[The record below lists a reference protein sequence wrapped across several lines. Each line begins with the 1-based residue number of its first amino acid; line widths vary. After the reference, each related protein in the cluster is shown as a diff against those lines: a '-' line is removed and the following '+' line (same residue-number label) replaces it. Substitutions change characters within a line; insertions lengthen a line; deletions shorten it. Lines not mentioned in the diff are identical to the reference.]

1 MLLIKLILEFFTL
14 RHSNLVNCCYKLT
27 LKAVLPDFCKFQ
39 KRLNK
44 KGQVVGQ
51 DDDLEAAVVTRLD
64 QVSNSGDEG
73 QAGQSLDDG
82 GLGHSQ
88 FEHLIKKDDLKGQQR
103 CAVIGNQGV
112 WGPWNLF

>member
-1 MLLIKLILEFFTL
+1 M
-14 RHSNLVNCCYKLT
+14 
-27 LKAVLPDFCKFQ
+27 PDFCKFQ

-44 KGQVVGQ
+44 KCQVVGQ

-73 QAGQSLDDG
+73 QARQSLDDG
-82 GLGHSQ
+82 GLGHTQ

-103 CAVIGNQGV
+103 CAVIGNGV
-112 WGPWNLF
+112 IFVAILNKLNLPVKKYYLHS